1 MQHSPQDS
9 GPWVLNC
16 ISEISYTHILNARV
30 ANVKNQ
36 PQATYTMGMKSLLM
50 LKPSHTE
57 TSSPVLLHANCTETA
72 LGSKFGRYH
81 HDDVP
86 VMHI

>member
-1 MQHSPQDS
+1 MQCNTALKTL
-9 GPWVLNC
+9 GPWVLNS

-57 TSSPVLLHANCTETA
+57 TSSTIRRSQTTVALRPVCDQAIANY
-72 LGSKFGRYH
+72 RR
-81 HDDVP
+81 
-86 VMHI
+86 